1 MLTYKKWFI
10 FLSLFCLIFGLFAGG
25 FPSPVKA
32 LEDGKSVFVNVLKL
46 GTSQDPPKKTLGDLP
61 ELPKEDGVDGTLF
74 ELVDTKDPSRKYTF
88 TLNQDV
94 GKNNP
99 DWLKISYLAP
109 GRIKLSFTDEGT
121 YTLEEKKPPEGYESQ
136 SHIFQNHPEIV
147 KGKGEEPLEANKKII
162 AKISIPSYDEDGN
175 LKDGEINFKA
185 MKTLVDISIKKYFP
199 TSDTIRP
206 LNEGSPISDKNIGGT
221 LDNVEFTLYKKE
233 VTASRDAWNEV
244 GKVVTEAGVAKM
256 EGLYAGSYKL
266 VETSVPQGFEIS
278 SAPRFFDVKS
288 DDTSSDPKFQF
299 EFMNYE
305 MPIIKKYLND
315 IISNK
320 SQDVSRGNTLKYNL
334 KIDVPADISKYK
346 HFVIT
351 DQADKGIIFLSDV
364 ATLQGTKAKDKSSV
378 VCSNYCL
385 APPPP
390 KSPILKSGG
399 GGGGNGGGFDPPP
412 PDISSLFT
420 ITRDSDNHL
429 TITGNTEHPDWK
441 RLQKTTLDIE
451 VYARFAPATGNEGD
465 TVAPRVEKSLID
477 VSPDNAYTN
486 QFTLTYRNGY
496 AGDGEGTPTNKELTS
511 NTVNANPYEL
521 RINLNKVKS
530 DGTTPL
536 SGAKFT
542 LTPKSG
548 TAAKAEYLASNTRE
562 ITIGASGA
570 EKIEKLDAGTYELK
584 ETETPEGYRLL
595 DTPKTIEIKEV
606 DKRGLDNGDENN
618 PVVAPLLEMGVTIK
632 NFSVE
637 EWLPNTGT
645 SLVLPYFAIGMMSV
659 LLWRLLQK
667 KKERN

>member
-32 LEDGKSVFVNVLKL
+32 LEDGKSVVVNVLKL

-109 GRIKLSFTDEGT
+109 GRIKLTFTDEGT

-199 TSDTIRP
+199 SSDVLWDFSKESKKPFFT
-206 LNEGSPISDKNIGGT
+206 DKEIGGT

-233 VTASRDAWNEV
+233 ITASGETWNEV
-244 GKVVTEAGVAKM
+244 GKVVTEAGVAEM
-256 EGLYAGSYKL
+256 DGLEAGSYKL

-288 DDTSSDPKFQF
+288 DDTSNDPKFQF

-305 MPIIKKYLND
+305 TPIIKKYLND
-315 IISNK
+315 IVSNK

-351 DQADKGIIFLSDV
+351 DQADKGIIFLPDV
-364 ATLQGTKAKDKSSV
+364 ATLQNTKEKDKSSV
-378 VCSNYCL
+378 VCSGDCL
-385 APPPP
+385 VTRGMPPGED
-390 KSPILKSGG
+390 S
-399 GGGGNGGGFDPPP
+399 
-412 PDISSLFT
+412 PDIASLFA

-441 RLQKTTLDIE
+441 GLIKTTLDIE

-486 QFTLTYRNGY
+486 QFKLTYRNGY
-496 AGDGEGTPTNKELTS
+496 AGDGGETPSNKELTS

-584 ETETPEGYRLL
+584 ETKAPEGYRLL
-595 DTPKTIEIKEV
+595 DAPKTIEIKEV

-645 SLVLPYFAIGMMSV
+645 LLIFPYFAIGMMSV
-659 LLWRLLQK
+659 LLWRILQK
-667 KKERN
+667 KREKN

>member
-1 MLTYKKWFI
+1 MAMIYKKWFI
-10 FLSLFCLIFGLFAGG
+10 FLSLFCLIFGLFAGS
-25 FPSPVKA
+25 FPVKA
-32 LEDGKSVFVNVLKL
+32 LEDGKSVVVNVLKL

-199 TSDTIRP
+199 GENIVWLP
-206 LNEGSPISDKNIGGT
+206 YKNEEGHFDNKNIGGT
-221 LDNVEFTLYKKE
+221 LDNVEFTLYKSNHYIKRLKVPTSE
-233 VTASRDAWNEV
+233 VTWNEV
-244 GKVVTEAGVAKM
+244 GKVVTEAGVASIK
-256 EGLYAGSYKL
+256 GLEAGNYKL
-266 VETSVPQGFEIS
+266 VETSAPEGFEIS
-278 SAPRFFDVKS
+278 CAPYFFNIGSYEINDL
-288 DDTSSDPKFQF
+288 TRPL

-305 MPIIKKYLND
+305 SPIIKKYLND
-315 IISNK
+315 IVSNK
-320 SQDVSRGNTLKYNL
+320 SQDVSRGDTLKYNL
-334 KIDVPADISKYK
+334 KIDVPADISQYK

-351 DQADKGIIFLSDV
+351 DQADKGIIFLPDV
-364 ATLQGTKAKDKSSV
+364 ATLQGKKEKDKSSV
-378 VCSNYCL
+378 VCSGFCL
-385 APPPP
+385 VEAGI
-390 KSPILKSGG
+390 S
-399 GGGGNGGGFDPPP
+399 

-429 TITGNTEHPDWK
+429 TITGNTESPDWK
-441 RLQKTTLDIE
+441 RLTKTTLDIE

-465 TVAPRVEKSLID
+465 TIAPRVEKSLID

-486 QFTLTYRNGY
+486 QFKLTYRNGY
-496 AGDGEGTPTNKELTS
+496 VGDGEGTPTNKELTS

-548 TAAKAEYLASNTRE
+548 TAAKAEYLVSNTRE

-584 ETETPEGYRLL
+584 ETEAPEGYRLL

-645 SLVLPYFAIGMMSV
+645 SLVLPYFAIGMISV